1 MTPGE
6 PFAIL
11 HGMRIRFPHGRR
23 WATCVAAAALVGC
36 TTTPY
41 TNRSQIMLI
50 SPEQEMKLGATAFQ
64 QVKKE
69 SSIVAKP
76 TVSGAVAD
84 VGRRIAA
91 VADRPDY
98 RWEFVVID
106 DPKTPNAF
114 ALPGG
119 KVAVYTGLFPIAK
132 TTSGLAVVMGH
143 EVAHA
148 LARHG
153 AERASQSMLAKTGGA
168 ILGAAVA
175 TQSPGS
181 AQAAMAVYGLGTQV
195 GVLLPWSRTQES
207 EADHIGLL
215 LMAKAGYD
223 PREALDFW
231 QRMSQAGGKK
241 TSDFLSTHPGHET
254 RQSDIQRW
262 LPEAIEIYERSA
274 KAPVE
279 PLPGAAVASSS
290 R

>member
-1 MTPGE
+1 MTPRGGS
-6 PFAIL
+6 AIL
-11 HGMRIRFPHGRR
+11 GRMRVPILRR
-23 WATCVAAAALVGC
+23 SPIAIAAAAVAIAAC

-50 SPEQEMKLGATAFQ
+50 SPEQETRLGATAFQ

-76 TVSGAVAD
+76 QVSGPVAD
-84 VGRRIAA
+84 IGRRIAA

-153 AERASQSMLAKTGGA
+153 AERASQGMLAKTGGA

-181 AQAAMAVYGLGTQV
+181 AQAAMALYGLGTQV

-207 EADHIGLL
+207 EADHIGLI

-241 TSDFLSTHPGHET
+241 TAEFLSTHPGHDT

-262 LPEAIEIYERSA
+262 LPEAIAIYERSA

-279 PLPGAAVASSS
+279 PLPGIDVASKG